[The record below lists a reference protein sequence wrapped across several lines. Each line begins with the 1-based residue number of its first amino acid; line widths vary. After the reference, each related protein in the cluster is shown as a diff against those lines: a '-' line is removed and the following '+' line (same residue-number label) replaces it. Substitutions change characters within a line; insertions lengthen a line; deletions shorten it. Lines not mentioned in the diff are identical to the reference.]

1 MSHPPAILET
11 NQPYLMGR
19 DVWLPS
25 KKQEG
30 GEWLKAQ
37 QGRELACWEGAES
50 QGAPSTQEQSS
61 VPKYKIGQ
69 HLLAIGTS

>member
-1 MSHPPAILET
+1 
-11 NQPYLMGR
+11 MGR

-37 QGRELACWEGAES
+37 KGRELACWDRAES
-50 QGAPSTQEQSS
+50 QGVPSESHPPKNNPQ
-61 VPKYKIGQ
+61 VPNTK
-69 HLLAIGTS
+69 

>member
-1 MSHPPAILET
+1 MPGEGQRRTLLPWGLGPDPLSPTLALSPYPAPSLSHPPAILET

-37 QGRELACWEGAES
+37 QGRELA
-50 QGAPSTQEQSS
+50 
-61 VPKYKIGQ
+61 
-69 HLLAIGTS
+69 